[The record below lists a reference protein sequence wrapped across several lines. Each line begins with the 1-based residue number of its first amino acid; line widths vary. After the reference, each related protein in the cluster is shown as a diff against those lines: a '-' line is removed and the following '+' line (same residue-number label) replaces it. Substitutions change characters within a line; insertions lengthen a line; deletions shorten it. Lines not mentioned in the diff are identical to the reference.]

1 MGCQAMPADNNL
13 DHAVLNSLSAQIIVL
28 DRQGTIVAVNDAWVR
43 FARDNGAP
51 AALMKGIGINYL
63 DVCRQATGPGSEGAQ
78 ACLAGLLAVLA
89 GSQAEFEL
97 EYPCHS
103 PAEKRWFFLRAV
115 PLISG
120 PGGVVISHLNITE
133 SKKIEK
139 ALSDSREQVQLL
151 LNSTAEAICGLDLE
165 GRCTFCNPAALRL
178 LGYDHADAL
187 LGKPLHDMVHHSYPD
202 GAPHPLSACR
212 LYQALQQGENA
223 HSDTETLWRAD
234 GTRFSAECWCYPIY
248 RRGAIIGAVVT
259 FVDITERQRAA
270 QDMQRIRTYL
280 YNIIDSMPSI
290 LVGVDTQG
298 SITEWNRN
306 AERATS
312 VPAVRARGRQISDLL
327 AQYPWLPAMVS
338 EAIQQRRPVSRERQV
353 TLENN
358 RLPGY
363 WDAVAYPL
371 LVAHQVEG
379 AVIRIDEVT
388 TRVLLEQRLLQSDKM
403 LSLGGLAAGMAH
415 ELNNPLGIVLQ
426 SGQNLRRR
434 LSPDLPANRQ
444 AAQELGLDFE
454 QLQHYLERRRIFDFV
469 HNIEEA
475 AQRAAHI
482 VTDMLAFR
490 QPRATRFAPALLAD
504 MVDNALRRAEADHNL
519 KQQYDLQQIE
529 IIRDYDPDLGPVACD
544 RTAIE
549 QVLLNL
555 IKNAAQAMAEA
566 DSPRPRRLTLRT
578 RKDADWACI
587 RVADNGPGI
596 AEPARSHLFDPFF
609 TTKPVGSGTGLGL
622 FVSYFI
628 ITEQHG
634 GTISVDSSPDEG
646 ACFIIRLPLQR
657 TPAP

>member
-1 MGCQAMPADNNL
+1 MPADNNNFH
-13 DHAVLNSLSAQIIVL
+13 HAVLNSLSAHIAVL
-28 DRQGTIVAVNDAWVR
+28 DRQGAIVAVNDAWSR

-51 AALMKGIGINYL
+51 AALITGVGVNYL
-63 DVCRQATGPGSEGAQ
+63 DVCRQATGPASEGAQ
-78 ACLAGLLAVLA
+78 ACLTGLLAVLA
-89 GSQAEFEL
+89 GSLAEFEL

-103 PAEKRWFFLRAV
+103 PAVERWFFLRAA
-115 PLISG
+115 PLTSG
-120 PGGVVISHLNITE
+120 AGGVVISHIDITE
-133 SKKIEK
+133 SKKVEK
-139 ALSDSREQVQLL
+139 ALNDSREQFQLL
-151 LNSTAEAICGLDLE
+151 LNSTAEAVCGLDLE
-165 GRCTFCNPAALRL
+165 GRCTFCNLAALRL
-178 LGYDHADAL
+178 LGYEHADAL
-187 LGKPLHDMVHHSYPD
+187 LGKSLHDMVHHTHPD
-202 GAPHPLSACR
+202 GAPYSLSGCH

-223 HSDTETLWRAD
+223 HSDTETVWRAD
-234 GTRFSAECWCYPIY
+234 GTCFPAECWCYPMY
-248 RRGAIIGAVVT
+248 RSGAIIGAVVT

-270 QDMQRIRTYL
+270 QDVQRIRAYL
-280 YNIIDSMPSI
+280 HNIIDSMPSI

-298 SITEWNRN
+298 GVTEWNRS

-312 VPAVRARGRQISDLL
+312 VPAVRARGRPVSDLL
-327 AQYPWLPAMVS
+327 PQYPWLPAMVS
-338 EAIQQRRPVSRERQV
+338 EAIQQRQPVTRERQV
-353 TLENN
+353 TEENN
-358 RLPGY
+358 RLLSY
-363 WDAVAYPL
+363 WDAVVYPL
-371 LVAHQVEG
+371 SVADQVEG

-388 TRVLLEQRLLQSDKM
+388 SRVLLEQRLLQSDKM

-469 HNIEEA
+469 DNIEEA

-490 QPRATRFAPALLAD
+490 RPRTTRFTPAPLAD
-504 MVDNALRRAEADHNL
+504 MLDNALRRAEEDRNL
-519 KQQYDLQQIE
+519 KQQYDLRQVE
-529 IIRDYDPDLGPVACD
+529 IIRDYDPDLDMVACD
-544 RTAIE
+544 RSAIE

-566 DSPRPRRLTLRT
+566 DSSPPRRLTLRT
-578 RKDADWACI
+578 RKEADWACI

-596 AEPARSHLFDPFF
+596 AAPVRNHLFDPFF

-634 GTISVDSSPDEG
+634 GTISVDSSPAEG
-646 ACFIIRLPLQR
+646 TCFIIRLPLQR
-657 TPAP
+657 APVASS